1 MTSSKF
7 KSEITREPWQI
18 EVSGATHTK
27 PYHFLHLMGHLK
39 KCYDVI
45 MTSSKFKSEITREP

>member
-18 EVSGATHTK
+18 EVSGATHTN
-27 PYHFLHLMGHLK
+27 PYHFLHLMSHLK
-39 KCYDVI
+39 KI
-45 MTSSKFKSEITREP
+45 KFML